1 MLSGGITVEIVLDDF
16 AVSKKV
22 EELNKKYLETWGKEV
37 DYTIIPKGITQEKLV
52 KCLALMIETNDS
64 LPVAYYKLFY

>member
-1 MLSGGITVEIVLDDF
+1 MSGGITVEIVLDDF

>member
-1 MLSGGITVEIVLDDF
+1 MEIVLDDF

>member
-1 MLSGGITVEIVLDDF
+1 MEIVLDDF

-37 DYTIIPKGITQEKLV
+37 DYTIIPKGNTQEKLV

-64 LPVAYYKLFY
+64 LIVAYHKLVHNY

>member
-1 MLSGGITVEIVLDDF
+1 MTVEIVLDDF

-37 DYTIIPKGITQEKLV
+37 DYTIIPQGITQEKLV

>member
-1 MLSGGITVEIVLDDF
+1 MEIVLDDF

-22 EELNKKYLETWGKEV
+22 EELNKKYLKTWGKEV

-64 LPVAYYKLFY
+64 LPVAYHKLFY